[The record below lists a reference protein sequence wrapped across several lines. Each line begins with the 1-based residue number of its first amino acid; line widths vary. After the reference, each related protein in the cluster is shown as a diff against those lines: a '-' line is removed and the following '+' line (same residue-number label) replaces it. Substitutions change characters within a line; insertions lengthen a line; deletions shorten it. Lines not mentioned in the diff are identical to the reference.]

1 MCTVVQIVSYGMN
14 GWHIEPLSVNPM
26 IGPSSETL
34 IKMGAKYTVLIVD
47 YGEWYRLFSPMVLHA
62 GLIHYFLNMTA
73 LWFIGQAVEQCH
85 GTLAAIIL
93 FVIPA
98 VGGTILSAIF
108 LSEYITVGA
117 SGWFNWCIFS

>member
-1 MCTVVQIVSYGMN
+1 MS

-34 IKMGAKYTVLIVD
+34 IKLGAKYTVLIVD

-85 GTLAAIIL
+85 GTRGEEWHPSLMHVVVVVGRLA
-93 FVIPA
+93 
-98 VGGTILSAIF
+98 
-108 LSEYITVGA
+108 
-117 SGWFNWCIFS
+117 